1 MLTISSMHT
10 NKTQVKYDS
19 LRSFVISIKYVLLP
33 MINMEWKSGILIV
46 CIKCYEGIAH
56 KKKADNLRRFW
67 AL

>member
-1 MLTISSMHT
+1 MHT

-56 KKKADNLRRFW
+56 NAHKKKG
-67 AL
+67 